1 MKNSLF
7 LYSIIISLSF
17 SASTIGHIERIIDI
31 SISYNGKYYATA
43 SKEGKII
50 MWNDNHEAI
59 NSFTIDSIKSIR
71 NISLSY
77 DNKYLAIGSDNGTID
92 IMNLESNDIQSLDT
106 KSNNKILLLKYI
118 NYKYLISCND
128 DDPIKVWDIHS
139 YSTEN
144 NYDSHYSLFKE
155 FLKPDD
161 KIIDIKINTN
171 HKNILASLDSD
182 SFIRWDI
189 GQEYHE
195 KVSSHLPTTIVPSIE
210 STKEFITLTDERI
223 KNINPP
229 SKSWWKFD
237 PYKYYHF
244 DISPDGSKIAIVT
257 IDNNIIVWNANFTEY
272 NTISIDSHD
281 YRLNDIAFSSDGKYL
296 ASSSIDK
303 TLKVWDLNNG
313 KLYKTFEFS
322 DDWGTKVSF
331 INNTIICGT
340 YKGDIIKYN
349 IN

>member
-1 MKNSLF
+1 MKNRLI
-7 LYSIIISLSF
+7 LYSTFISLCF
-17 SASTIGHIERIIDI
+17 SDSDSGHVERIIDI
-31 SISYNGKYYATA
+31 SLSYNGKYYATA

-77 DNKYLAIGSDNGTID
+77 DNKYLAVGSDNGTID
-92 IMNLESNDIQSLDT
+92 IINLETTDIQSLDT

-128 DDPIKVWDIHS
+128 DAPIKVWDIHS

-155 FLKPDD
+155 FSKPDD

-272 NTISIDSHD
+272 NTISIDSHE

-303 TLKVWDLNNG
+303 TLKVWDLNSG
-313 KLYKTFEFS
+313 KLYKMFEIS
-322 DDWGTKVSF
+322 EDWVTKVSF